1 MVLLLLLGVA
11 ILFVWLLLRAARA
24 GDEPRELDDRRGH
37 ELVEALYRDG
47 IRLGYRRAWAHQ
59 LTAEEHRVRAFV
71 RRRTLTMASAAAG
84 ALVTTAVPLGA
95 ALNVLPRQA
104 AWLPA
109 WPQWLWLLLA
119 LASLAFFLGLGAFL
133 MPRDYRRFS
142 GTRQATRAEL
152 GKLNEEIDQLV
163 SGEANQN
170 LNAMK
175 SYVSAMAQE
184 RFADG
189 VRHAQGQGT
198 AAIQTRISSAAN
210 AAYVQGR
217 ADGATEARAQV
228 SQLTT
233 EAYLRGVGDGE
244 RTAATKLEARIRAER
259 EAAYQSG
266 YRVGVS
272 EGRASSARSSQAN
285 TGRASGQNASQGA
298 SRASTGT
305 ARPRTRAD
313 ALAIF
318 ELTESATADEVRKRY
333 RELQTALHPDVLK
346 GRKATKVMIKF
357 AEEQFKLVGEAYDIL
372 ER

>member
-1 MVLLLLLGVA
+1 MALLLLLGVA
-11 ILFVWLLLRAARA
+11 ILFVWLLIRAARA
-24 GDEPRELDDRRGH
+24 DDEPRELDDKRGH
-37 ELVEALYRDG
+37 ELVDALYRDG

-59 LTAEEHRVRAFV
+59 LSAEEHRVRAFV
-71 RRRTLTMASAAAG
+71 RRRTLTMTSAAAG
-84 ALVTTAVPLGA
+84 ALATAAVPLGA

-119 LASLAFFLGLGAFL
+119 LACLAVFFGLGAFL

-142 GTRQATRAEL
+142 GTRQVTNAEL
-152 GKLNEEIDQLV
+152 GRLNEELDALV
-163 SGEANQN
+163 QGEASHN

-184 RFADG
+184 RFAAG

-244 RTAATKLEARIRAER
+244 RTAATKLEARIRSER

-272 EGRASSARSSQAN
+272 EGRASAGRSNQAN
-285 TGRASGQNASQGA
+285 TGQNSGQGA
-298 SRASTGT
+298 SRTGT

-318 ELTESATADEVRKRY
+318 ELTESATADDVRKRY

-346 GRKATKVMIKF
+346 GRKATKAMIKF
-357 AEEQFKLVGEAYDIL
+357 AEEQFKLVGEAYEIL
-372 ER
+372 QR

>member
-1 MVLLLLLGVA
+1 MALLLLLGVV
-11 ILFVWLLLRAARA
+11 ILFVWLLLRAARS
-24 GDEPRELDDRRGH
+24 GDAAPQLDDARGH

-59 LTAEEHRVRAFV
+59 LAAEEHRVGAFV
-71 RRRTLTMASAAAG
+71 RRRALTMAGAATG
-84 ALVTTAVPLGA
+84 ALVTAALPLGA

-104 AWLPA
+104 AWLPG
-109 WPQWLWLLLA
+109 WPQWQWLLLA
-119 LASLAFFLGLGAFL
+119 LASLAFFFGLGAFL

-142 GTRQATRAEL
+142 GTRQATKVEL
-152 GKLNEEIDQLV
+152 SRLNEEINELV
-163 SGEANQN
+163 SGEAGQN

-175 SYVSAMAQE
+175 AYVSAMAQE

-189 VRHAQGQGT
+189 VRHGQGQDT

-217 ADGATEARAQV
+217 SDGATEARAQV

-244 RTAATKLEARIRAER
+244 RTAATKLEARIRSER

-272 EGRASSARSSQAN
+272 EGRASSARTAQPN
-285 TGRASGQNASQGA
+285 PGPRTTGSA
-298 SRASTGT
+298 
-305 ARPRTRAD
+305 ARPRSRAD

-318 ELTESATADEVRKRY
+318 ELSESATADDVRKRY

-357 AEEQFKLVGEAYDIL
+357 AEEQFKLVGEAYEIL
-372 ER
+372 QRSF